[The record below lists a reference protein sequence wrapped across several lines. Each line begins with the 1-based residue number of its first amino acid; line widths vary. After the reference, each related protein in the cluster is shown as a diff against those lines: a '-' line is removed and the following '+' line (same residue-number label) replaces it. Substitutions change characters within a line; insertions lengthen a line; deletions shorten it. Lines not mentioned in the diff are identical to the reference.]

1 MYVTHALCGPRP
13 TPPGA
18 CKLHECS
25 VRLEMP
31 RDGVERARGRR
42 PDGED
47 CATAGL
53 DLGMPIHSTECEQ
66 TPTTPSTR
74 SQCAAPSVAD
84 EAAVES
90 GSDAAPLQLQQLGDG
105 RTLDRDL
112 HLAYSPSEAGWALP
126 LVPRPS
132 AP

>member
-84 EAAVES
+84 EAVEP